1 MELAPHVEA
10 LVRDLTA
17 IAAVGDD
24 ATSQAA
30 ARLAAALKASA
41 GMRLLDALSE
51 AALEL
56 SDQLPDG
63 HVEVRLAGQEP
74 SLVYVE
80 DAPPTAAAAGEDALS
95 VRITLRL
102 PESLKTAVE
111 SAAARDGVSVNTWLV
126 RALSRAVSGGGVRRG
141 PGVGSRITGYAKS

>member
-1 MELAPHVEA
+1 MQMASFVEA
-10 LVRDLTA
+10 LQSDLEQ

-24 ATSQAA
+24 ATSAA
-30 ARLAAALKASA
+30 AQRLAGALKASA
-41 GMRLLDALSE
+41 GLRLLDALTE

-56 SDQLPDG
+56 GGQLPEG
-63 HVEVRLAGQEP
+63 HIEVRLVGQDP

-80 DAPPTAAAAGEDALS
+80 DAPQQAAPTGDDALS

-126 RALSRAVSGGGVRRG
+126 RALARAVSGWASRGGK
-141 PGVGSRITGYAKS
+141 PGNRLQGYARS

>member
-1 MELAPHVEA
+1 MQMGPFVEA
-10 LVRDLTA
+10 LQSDLEQ

-24 ATSQAA
+24 AVSAA
-30 ARLAAALKASA
+30 AQRLAGALKASA
-41 GMRLLDALSE
+41 GLRLLDVLTE

-56 SDQLPDG
+56 T
-63 HVEVRLAGQEP
+63 GQDP

-80 DAPPTAAAAGEDALS
+80 DAPQQAAPSADDALS

-102 PESLKTAVE
+102 PESLKAAVE

-126 RALSRAVSGGGVRRG
+126 RALARAVSGWASRGGK
-141 PGVGSRITGYAKS
+141 PGNRLQGYARS

>member
-1 MELAPHVEA
+1 MQMASFVEA
-10 LVRDLTA
+10 LQSDLEQ

-24 ATSQAA
+24 ATSAA
-30 ARLAAALKASA
+30 AQRLAGALKASA
-41 GMRLLDALSE
+41 GLRLLDALTE

-56 SDQLPDG
+56 NGQLPEG
-63 HVEVRLAGQEP
+63 HVEVRLAGQDP

-80 DAPPTAAAAGEDALS
+80 DAPQQAPPAAEDALS

-111 SAAARDGVSVNTWLV
+111 SAAAGDGVSVNTWLV
-126 RALSRAVSGGGVRRG
+126 RALARAVSGWASRGSG
-141 PGVGSRITGYAKS
+141 PGNRLKGYARS

>member
-1 MELAPHVEA
+1 MELAPHVDA

-41 GMRLLDALSE
+41 GLRLLDALSE

-56 SDQLPDG
+56 SDQLSGG
-63 HVEVRLAGQEP
+63 HVEVRLAGQDP

-80 DAPPTAAAAGEDALS
+80 DDPAPTAPSGDDNLS

-102 PESLKTAVE
+102 PEGLKIAVE
-111 SAAARDGVSVNTWLV
+111 GAAARDGVSVNTWLV
-126 RALSRAVSGGGVRRG
+126 RALARAVSSWASRGSG
-141 PGVGSRITGYAKS
+141 PGNRLQGFARS

>member
-1 MELAPHVEA
+1 MQMASFVEA
-10 LVRDLTA
+10 LQSDLEQ

-24 ATSQAA
+24 AASAA
-30 ARLAAALKASA
+30 AHRLAGALKASA
-41 GMRLLDALSE
+41 GLRLLDVLTE

-56 SDQLPDG
+56 SGQLPEG
-63 HVEVRLAGQEP
+63 HVEVRLAGQDP

-80 DAPPTAAAAGEDALS
+80 DAPPQQATPSGDDALS

-102 PESLKTAVE
+102 PESLKSAVE

-126 RALSRAVSGGGVRRG
+126 RALARAVSGWASRGSG
-141 PGVGSRITGYAKS
+141 PGNRLKGYARS